1 MLISV
6 ALVLKHS
13 ILLAKILPSIYCWVP
28 SFSFAVEIMSSLHL
42 SVKET
47 SELLSCSEQYVR
59 KLLRYGEISGER
71 PGGRWIVASES
82 VEQYCRKG
90 NDASAVISDHARRS
104 SSKPTL
110 KALSFFSGCMGLDLG
125 LEKEGIKVLLA
136 CEIDPAARK
145 TIEINRPEMALIG
158 DIRDYSAAAIREK
171 AGLSPTEEIDV
182 IVGGPPCQ
190 AFSSAGKRQGF
201 NDDRG
206 NVFLTFIDLITE
218 LRPKFAVIENVRGLL
233 SAPLQH
239 RPHEMRGENYP
250 SLSHDEKRGGA
261 LLFIT
266 RRLQESGYSL
276 SFNLYSAANF
286 GSPQQ
291 RERVVIACS
300 RDGEKLPYLTPTH
313 SEKSLYGLPPWKTL
327 KEALKGLPEGVHH
340 FVKFPE
346 KRLKYY
352 RLLKPGQYW
361 RDLPLE
367 LHQEALG
374 ASYHAGGGKTGFY
387 RRLAWDKPSPTLVTH
402 PAMPATD
409 LAHPEADRPLSIEE
423 YKRIQEF
430 PDDWI
435 IAGSLLDQYRQVGNA
450 VPCSLGRAIAK
461 MLVSHLNGET
471 PIIYPDFPYSRYRKT
486 DDVSWMLETTG
497 HLEESPGEQL
507 ALNLV

>member
-1 MLISV
+1 M
-6 ALVLKHS
+6 
-13 ILLAKILPSIYCWVP
+13 P
-28 SFSFAVEIMSSLHL
+28 EIVSNQYL

-47 SELLSCSEQYVR
+47 SVLLSCSEQYVR

-71 PGGRWIVASES
+71 ISSRWIVASES
-82 VEQYCRKG
+82 VDQYRCKDD
-90 NDASAVISDHARRS
+90 NASIIIPDHARRS
-104 SSKPTL
+104 FSKPTL

-136 CEIDPAARK
+136 CEVDSVARK
-145 TIEINRPEMALIG
+145 TVEMNRPETALIG
-158 DIRDYSAAAIREK
+158 DIRDYSAATIREK
-171 AGLSPTEEIDV
+171 AGLSQTEEIDV

-201 NDDRG
+201 NDERG

-239 RPHEMRGENYP
+239 RPHEMRGKTYP
-250 SLSHDEKRGGA
+250 SLSPDEQRGGA
-261 LLFIT
+261 LLFVT
-266 RRLQESGYSL
+266 RRLKEAGYSF
-276 SFNLYSAANF
+276 SFNLYNAANF

-313 SEKSLYGLPPWKTL
+313 SEKELYGLPKWRTL
-327 KEALKGLPEGVHH
+327 KEVLRDLPENEHH

-352 RLLKPGQYW
+352 KLLKPGQYW
-361 RDLPLE
+361 RDLPVD

-374 ASYHAGGGKTGFY
+374 ASYYASGGKTGFY

-409 LAHPEADRPLSIEE
+409 LAHPEVDRPLSIEE

-435 IAGSLLDQYRQVGNA
+435 IAGSLLDQYRQVGNS
-450 VPCSLGRAIAK
+450 VPCSLGRAIAR
-461 MLVSHLNGET
+461 MLLAHLNGET
-471 PIIYPDFPYSRYRKT
+471 PMIYPAFPYSRYHKT
-486 DDVSWMLETTG
+486 DDVSWMLETLG
-497 HLEESPGEQL
+497 HLEESSGEQL
-507 ALNLV
+507 SLNLV

>member
-1 MLISV
+1 
-6 ALVLKHS
+6 VLD
-13 ILLAKILPSIYCWVP
+13 
-28 SFSFAVEIMSSLHL
+28 FSFATETMTSQYL

-47 SELLSCSEQYVR
+47 SEILKCSEQYVR
-59 KLLRYGEISGER
+59 QLLRHGEISGER
-71 PGGRWIVASES
+71 ISSRWIVASES
-82 VEQYCRKG
+82 VNEYRCKEEIANIG
-90 NDASAVISDHARRS
+90 IPDHGRRS
-104 SSKPTL
+104 FSKPDL

-136 CEIDPAARK
+136 CEVDPAARK
-145 TIEINRPEMALIG
+145 TIETNRPDIALIG
-158 DIRDYSAAAIREK
+158 DIRNYAATEIRDK
-171 AGLSPTEEIDV
+171 AGLSSTDEIDV

-201 NDDRG
+201 SDDRG

-218 LRPKFAVIENVRGLL
+218 LRPRFVVIENVRGLL
-233 SAPLQH
+233 SAPLKH
-239 RPHEMRGENYP
+239 RPHEMRGKNFP
-250 SLSHDEKRGGA
+250 PLSQDEQRGGA

-266 RRLQESGYSL
+266 RKLKEAGYSI
-276 SFNLYSAANF
+276 SFNLYNSANF

-313 SEKSLYGLPPWKTL
+313 SEKSLYGLPKWRTL
-327 KEALKGLPEGVHH
+327 REALEGLPKDGHH

-361 RDLPLE
+361 RDLPEE

-387 RRLAWDKPSPTLVTH
+387 RRLAWDKPAPTLVTH

-409 LAHPEADRPLSIEE
+409 LAHPEEDRPLSIEE

-430 PDDWI
+430 PDDWT
-435 IAGSLLDQYRQVGNA
+435 IAGTLLDQYRQVGNA
-450 VPCSLGRAIAK
+450 VPCSLGMAIAR
-461 MLVSHLNGET
+461 MLLNNLKGGT
-471 PIIYPDFPYSRYRKT
+471 SIVYPNFPYSRYQKT
-486 DDVSWMLETTG
+486 DDLSWTNDTLASLKKPLEK
-497 HLEESPGEQL
+497 QL
-507 ALNLV
+507 CLNII

>member
-1 MLISV
+1 
-6 ALVLKHS
+6 
-13 ILLAKILPSIYCWVP
+13 
-28 SFSFAVEIMSSLHL
+28 MSSQYL

-47 SELLSCSEQYVR
+47 SELLECSEQYVR

-71 PGGRWIVASES
+71 ISSRWIIASES
-82 VEQYCRKG
+82 VDQYRCKDD
-90 NDASAVISDHARRS
+90 DASIVIPDDARRS
-104 SSKPTL
+104 QSKATL
-110 KALSFFSGCMGLDLG
+110 KALSFFSGCLGLDLG

-136 CEIDPAARK
+136 CEVDAAARK
-145 TIEINRPEMALIG
+145 TIEMNRPDMALIG
-158 DIRDYSAAAIREK
+158 DIRDYSAAMIREK
-171 AGLSPTEEIDV
+171 AGLSQTEDIDV

-201 NDDRG
+201 NDERG

-239 RPHEMRGENYP
+239 RPHEMRGKHYP
-250 SLSHDEKRGGA
+250 SLSDDEKKGGA

-266 RRLQESGYSL
+266 RRLKEAGYSF
-276 SFNLYSAANF
+276 SFNLYNAANF

-313 SEKSLYGLPPWKTL
+313 SEKGLYGLPQWRTL
-327 KEALKGLPEGVHH
+327 REVLAGLPKDGHH

-361 RDLPLE
+361 RDLPAE

-409 LAHPEADRPLSIEE
+409 LAHPEEDRPLSIEE

-430 PDDWI
+430 PDDWT
-435 IAGSLLDQYRQVGNA
+435 IAGSLLGQYRQVGNA
-450 VPCSLGRAIAK
+450 VPCYLGRAIAR
-461 MLVSHLNGET
+461 MLLTHRSGET
-471 PIIYPDFPYSRYRKT
+471 PIIYPDFPYSRYHKT
-486 DDVSWMLETTG
+486 DDVSWTVETLG
-497 HLEESPGEQL
+497 DLEESSEGQL
-507 ALNLV
+507 SLNLV

>member
-1 MLISV
+1 M
-6 ALVLKHS
+6 
-13 ILLAKILPSIYCWVP
+13 
-28 SFSFAVEIMSSLHL
+28 
-42 SVKET
+42 
-47 SELLSCSEQYVR
+47 
-59 KLLRYGEISGER
+59 
-71 PGGRWIVASES
+71 ASES
-82 VEQYCRKG
+82 VHEYRCQGEG
-90 NDASAVISDHARRS
+90 NSIVVPDHGRRS
-104 SSKPTL
+104 FSKPPL

-136 CEIDPAARK
+136 CEVDPAARK
-145 TIEINRPEMALIG
+145 TIETNRPDMALVG

-171 AGLSPTEEIDV
+171 AGLSPSEEIDV

-218 LRPKFAVIENVRGLL
+218 LKPRFAVIENVRGLL

-239 RPHEMRGENYP
+239 RPHEMRGNNCP
-250 SLSHDEKRGGA
+250 SLSQDEQRGGA

-266 RRLQESGYSL
+266 RRLRKAGYSI
-276 SFNLYSAANF
+276 SFDLYNAANF
-286 GSPQQ
+286 GSPQR
-291 RERVVIACS
+291 RERVVITCS

-313 SEKSLYGLPPWKTL
+313 SEKELYGLPKWRTL
-327 KEALKGLPEGVHH
+327 REVLEGLPEDGHH

-361 RDLPLE
+361 RDLPIE

-374 ASYHAGGGKTGFY
+374 ASYHSGGGKTGFY
-387 RRLAWDKPSPTLVTH
+387 RRLAWDEPAPTLVTH

-409 LAHPEADRPLSIEE
+409 LAHPEKDRPLSIEE

-430 PDDWI
+430 PDDWM
-435 IAGSLLDQYRQVGNA
+435 IAGSLLEQYRQVGNA
-450 VPCSLGRAIAK
+450 VPCSLGRAIAR
-461 MLVSHLNGET
+461 MLVTHLKGET
-471 PIIYPDFPYSRYRKT
+471 QIVYPDFPYSRYHKT
-486 DDVSWMLETTG
+486 DDVSWTVETLG
-497 HLEESPGEQL
+497 YLEEPAGEQL
-507 ALNLV
+507 SLNLV